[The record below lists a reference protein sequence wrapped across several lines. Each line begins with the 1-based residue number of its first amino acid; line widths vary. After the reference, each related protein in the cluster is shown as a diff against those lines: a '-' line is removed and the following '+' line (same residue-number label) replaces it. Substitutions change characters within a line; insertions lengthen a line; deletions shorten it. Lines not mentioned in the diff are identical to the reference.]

1 MAAREL
7 SSLDELDRLEE
18 EERILAKKAVIAS
31 LVSLS
36 SPSDG
41 FLEFCA
47 GWDVLFLANLGGSP
61 PPLIGTS

>member
-18 EERILAKKAVIAS
+18 EERILAKKAVIAP
-31 LVSLS
+31 LVLLS
-36 SPSDG
+36 SPSNG
-41 FLEFCA
+41 FSEFCA
-47 GWDVLFLANLGGSP
+47 GWDVSFSADLGGSP